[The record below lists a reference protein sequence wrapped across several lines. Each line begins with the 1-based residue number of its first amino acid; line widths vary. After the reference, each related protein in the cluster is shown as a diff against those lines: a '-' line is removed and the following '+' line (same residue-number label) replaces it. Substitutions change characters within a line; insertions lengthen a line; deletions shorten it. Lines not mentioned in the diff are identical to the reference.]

1 MSNLLGELDRMT
13 TSLEGIGCLDT
24 LLQVCILWLDTLLQ
38 VCILWLY
45 TFSAVPAC

>member
-24 LLQVCILWLDTLLQ
+24 LLQVCILWLDALLQ
-38 VCILWLY
+38 ICSLWLD
-45 TFSAVPAC
+45 TFPAVLAC